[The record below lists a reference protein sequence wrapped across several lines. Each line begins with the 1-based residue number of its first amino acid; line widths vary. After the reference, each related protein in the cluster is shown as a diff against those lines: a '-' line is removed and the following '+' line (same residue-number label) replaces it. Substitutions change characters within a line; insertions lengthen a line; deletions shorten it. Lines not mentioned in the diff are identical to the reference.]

1 MQTVAGAL
9 ITWKNGRPHFTAAGH
24 GHYTA
29 ACEEV
34 HIAFVPQALHSASDL
49 RDFLRALLKA
59 SVALRKERASRAAAE
74 VPSPS
79 PMQSLARCAL
89 REVAQSAAR
98 SVTGSDESAHVS
110 LLLSRGLDHHR
121 AAAAASHY

>member
-1 MQTVAGAL
+1 MQTAAGAL

-29 ACEEV
+29 ACQEV
-34 HIAFVPQALHSASDL
+34 DIAFVPQALRSASDL

-59 SVALRKERASRAAAE
+59 SVALRKARASRAAAE
-74 VPSPS
+74 APSPL
-79 PMQSLARCAL
+79 PMQSLARQAL

-98 SVTGSDESAHVS
+98 SRTGIDESAHDG
-110 LLLSRGLDHHR
+110 LLLPRRVDHYR
-121 AAAAASHY
+121 ATAAAP